1 MSQHTLVLSSPCYV
15 SKNLDQIL
23 LTKPNSSLG
32 KEEKASR
39 SPTDLAVIIIENP
52 QCTITLGAMQLI
64 TEHKIVLIIC
74 DEKHLPSGIMLPF
87 IGHTLQGK
95 HQKVQLEKIGKLSGK
110 LWQQIISAKINN
122 QLQIGKSRNW
132 INLRMERLA
141 SSVQIM
147 DKGNHE
153 AQASRL
159 YFEAVFPD
167 GFVRNEEGGYEN
179 ILLNYGYSLLR
190 AAMAR
195 ALVGAGL
202 MLNPGVFHKN
212 QYNPF
217 PLADDMMEPFRPLI
231 DGIVLEIVDSETME
245 SEPFE
250 LTPAH
255 KRALLGVFQLNVLIN
270 ERQRELHLAM
280 QQTASSLVHFL
291 LGNTNKLDLPTLLS
305 NGTRPI

>member
-23 LTKPNSSLG
+23 LTKPSSTNG
-32 KEEKASR
+32 KDEKASR

-64 TEHKIVLIIC
+64 TEHKIVLIVC

-87 IGHTLQGK
+87 VGHTLQGK
-95 HQKVQLEKIGKLSGK
+95 HQKIQLEKIKKLAGK
-110 LWQQIISAKINN
+110 LWQQIVASKITN
-122 QLQIGKSRNW
+122 QLQVAKERNW
-132 INLRMERLA
+132 DNLRLERL
-141 SSVQIM
+141 SKTVQIM

-159 YFEAVFPD
+159 YFDAIFPES
-167 GFVRNEEGGYEN
+167 FIRNVEGGYEN
-179 ILLNYGYSLLR
+179 ILLNYGYSLIR

-202 MLNPGVFHKN
+202 MLNPGIFHKN

-217 PLADDMMEPFRPLI
+217 PLADDMMEPYRPLI
-231 DGIVLEIVDSETME
+231 DSIVLEIVDSETMV
-245 SEPFE
+245 SEPFD

-255 KRALLGVFQLNVLIN
+255 KRALLAIFQTDVLIN
-270 ERQRELHLAM
+270 GRKRELHLAM

-291 LGNTNKLDLPTLLS
+291 QGNTTALDLPTLA
-305 NGTRPI
+305 

>member
-1 MSQHTLVLSSPCYV
+1 MSQNTLVLSSPCYV
-15 SKNLDQIL
+15 SKNLDQL
-23 LTKPNSSLG
+23 LLAKPNSSLG

-39 SPTDLAVIIIENP
+39 SPSDLAVIIIENP
-52 QCTITLGAMQLI
+52 QCTITLGALQLI

-87 IGHTLQGK
+87 VGHTLQGK
-95 HQKVQLEKIGKLSGK
+95 HQKVQLEKIGKQSGK
-110 LWQQIISAKINN
+110 LWQQVVSAKITN
-122 QLQIGKSRNW
+122 QLLVGESRNW
-132 INLRMERLA
+132 KNLRIERLA
-141 SSVQIM
+141 QTVQIM

-159 YFEAVFPD
+159 YFEAVFPED
-167 GFVRNEEGGYEN
+167 FIRNVDGGYEN

-217 PLADDMMEPFRPLI
+217 PLADDMMEPYRPLI
-231 DGIVLEIVDSETME
+231 DRIVLEIIDSETMV

-250 LTPAH
+250 LTTNH
-255 KRALLGVFQLNVLIN
+255 KRALLGVFQSDVVMN
-270 ERQRELHLAM
+270 EKQRGLHLAM

-291 LGNTNKLDLPTLLS
+291 LGHTNQLDLPIL
-305 NGTRPI
+305 N